1 MRKNRLQKIVRVA
14 ALPLVI
20 AATTGTA
27 FADAPQEGR
36 GGSPEKRREVVV
48 RRGGGPGG
56 PGASVFVF
64 GRGFLGVGLT
74 ETTPEL
80 RAHFGAPED
89 AGILVSKVEAG
100 SPAESAGLKVGDIV
114 TAIDGEKVGNSWE
127 ATAKIRKHDQGDT
140 VALEVF
146 RDGRS
151 LDLSATV
158 AERERPEI
166 DLAPMFWK
174 GKDGEDMVIQLDPEK
189 LQDFQRF
196 RVEIPEGAEGPR
208 ILRLRER
215 EEELE
220 KRLKE
225 LEKRLAELEG
235 RLQKN

>member
-1 MRKNRLQKIVRVA
+1 MRKRSLQKIVIA
-14 ALPLVI
+14 GIAGMAGM
-20 AATTGTA
+20 AATGGMA

-36 GGSPEKRREVVV
+36 GGSPEKRREVFV
-48 RRGGGPGG
+48 RRLGPGG
-56 PGASVFVF
+56 ELLL
-64 GRGFLGVGLT
+64 GRGFLGVGLV
-74 ETTPEL
+74 EMTPEL
-80 RAHFGAPED
+80 RAHFGAPDD
-89 AGILVSKVEAG
+89 AGVLVSKVEEG
-100 SPAESAGLKVGDIV
+100 SPAASAGLKVGDIV
-114 TAIDGEKVGNSWE
+114 TTVDGEKVDNSWE
-127 ATAKIRKHDQGDT
+127 ATAAIRKREAGDT
-140 VALEVF
+140 VSLQVI

-151 LDLSATV
+151 LDLNATI

-174 GKDGEDMVIQLDPEK
+174 DRNGEGMVIQLDPEK

-235 RLQKN
+235 RLKKN